1 MLGGMVMRLFFL
13 IVSVLVGSFILSAC
27 GPTVGKAIGET
38 PNNTP
43 DANQLSLAEINTPY
57 LSVTPIVATATLL
70 PTSTPL
76 PTVTLKPTQVLI
88 PTATPIPL
96 LPDTKTVLENSKGAM
111 DRLSSYRYKGTMVI
125 AEPIS
130 GFELPLNFNAIAQPP
145 DNLSEKF
152 NFEMMGMLL
161 EGEERKVGNHYFSL
175 EPMEET
181 WNEGTFYDGPDFA
194 AIWSGSGE
202 EESLFELPLSGTPTI
217 EGYAGKEAYLIEW
230 DLIESLGDPSLA
242 NNFLSFFDFDAT
254 EDSLDDMEKFHIT
267 YWIDSSTFYLLRL
280 ELEIAMRDDAMLAG
294 MLEIDLFD
302 FDQANEPIL
311 KPQNLTSYLPAPPP
325 PVPLPTMPPYSPPLE
340 TLAPLTSYPAVL
352 RVEGHFS
359 LDGSYTLKWDGDLL
373 ETHNGMPQWINTDC
387 GMAFGCFI
395 YYHKPVPSSI
405 RHGKTIADGV
415 WALTDA
421 VPSDMW
427 VMNAYYDSF
436 GYPWEVNLP
445 GWRLIYGTSLIEGG
459 LTVEAFGWPDDN
471 EPNQHLTSYLPAPP
485 APVPLPTMPPYS
497 PPTVAPTSTATPAVA
512 PIATPV
518 NYRTF
523 INRNNGL
530 IFVLPQTWERKV
542 ESGGLQIFWSDADL
556 MVLNVNSSNQ
566 DLGTFVENWFINK
579 PLFVETKRTE
589 QNNMQIIT
597 GSLGRVYRQFV
608 FIENASNDVSI
619 FAFGA
624 NPDYLENYVPVFKEI
639 RDSIEIDASLIP

>member
-1 MLGGMVMRLFFL
+1 MIGNMLDGMVMRIFSL
-13 IVSVLVGSFILSAC
+13 IVSVLAGLFILSAC

-88 PTATPIPL
+88 PTATPTPL
-96 LPDTKTVLENSKGAM
+96 LPHTKTVLENSKGAM

-145 DNLSEKF
+145 DNLSEKL

-230 DLIESLGDPSLA
+230 DLIESLGEPSLA

-294 MLEIDLFD
+294 MLETDGELAHIYLEIDLFD

-311 KPQNLTSYLPAPPP
+311 KPQNLTSYLPAPRA
-325 PVPLPTMPPYSPPLE
+325 PVPLPTMPPYSPP
-340 TLAPLTSYPAVL
+340 
-352 RVEGHFS
+352 
-359 LDGSYTLKWDGDLL
+359 
-373 ETHNGMPQWINTDC
+373 
-387 GMAFGCFI
+387 
-395 YYHKPVPSSI
+395 
-405 RHGKTIADGV
+405 
-415 WALTDA
+415 
-421 VPSDMW
+421 
-427 VMNAYYDSF
+427 
-436 GYPWEVNLP
+436 
-445 GWRLIYGTSLIEGG
+445 
-459 LTVEAFGWPDDN
+459 
-471 EPNQHLTSYLPAPP
+471 
-485 APVPLPTMPPYS
+485 PLPTMPPYS

-579 PLFVETKRTE
+579 PLFVETKRIE

-597 GSLGRVYRQFV
+597 GSLGRAYRQFV

-624 NPDYLENYVPVFKEI
+624 NPDYLENYVPVFKGI